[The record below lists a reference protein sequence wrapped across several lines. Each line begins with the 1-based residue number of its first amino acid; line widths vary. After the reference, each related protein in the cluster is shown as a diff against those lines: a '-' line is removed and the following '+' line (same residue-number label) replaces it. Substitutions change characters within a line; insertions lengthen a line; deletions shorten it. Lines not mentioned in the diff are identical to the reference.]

1 METGNG
7 QESRE
12 ELISKLR
19 EMRNELR
26 KDISESMNALR
37 DVEAEIERIF
47 PPGIEDQPISEN
59 TQMMKYAKTGTSK
72 LDDLLNGGFSVPS
85 NVLVNGPPFSS
96 KDILINSFIVK
107 SIEEELPVIVI
118 LIDKDIY
125 TIREELSLLT
135 ENLEFYEK
143 DGTIRYIDTY
153 SKAISAEV
161 VENKAMQIDSIA
173 TNQSGFLKTI
183 DQLNASLNKSHGKCI
198 TVVYSLTGWIQS
210 LDEKLLT
217 KTLQHFSQKRKLDG
231 GVAIYSLDSGLFSDQ
246 IYERMNYFM
255 DSAIEFKL
263 EESREFLRARGFK
276 NPRTKEW
283 VDIIPKGRLIDL
295 GSFNIRRVR

>member
-1 METGNG
+1 MEKG

-12 ELISKLR
+12 DLISKLR
-19 EMRNELR
+19 EMRGELK
-26 KDISESMNALR
+26 KDIAESMNALR
-37 DVEAEIERIF
+37 DVEAEIEKIF
-47 PPGIEDQPISEN
+47 PPGIVDDNEVSSVRL
-59 TQMMKYAKTGTSK
+59 KKSLKTGISK
-72 LDDLLNGGFSVPS
+72 LDDLLNTGYSVPS

-96 KDILINSFIVK
+96 KNVVINSFIVK
-107 SIEEELPVIVI
+107 SLEEGLPVIVI
-118 LIDKDIY
+118 LIDRDIY

-143 DGTIRYIDTY
+143 NGTLRYLDTY
-153 SKAISAEV
+153 SKAISADV
-161 VENKAMQIDSIA
+161 AENKATQIESIS

-183 DQLNASLNKSHGKCI
+183 DQLGASLKQAHGMYT

-210 LDEKLLT
+210 LDEKLLAR
-217 KTLQHFSQKRKLDG
+217 TLQHFSQKRKLDG
-231 GVAIYSLDSGLFSDQ
+231 GVVLYSLDSGLFSDQ
-246 IYERMNYFM
+246 IYERMNYFV

-263 EESREFLRARGFK
+263 EDTKEFIRARGFR

-283 VDIIPKGRLIDL
+283 VDIIPKGHFIDL